1 MIDQLTELK
10 ALREYANTETAKATL
25 EAVIASGGNRS
36 EAAKAM
42 GKAASTVK
50 ESIIRTKAIA
60 ARRGY
65 SPSNDMTKVTAEGFS
80 IKGTSTLYDADGNI
94 TSQWVKTQA
103 GSEEVTSLLEEARE
117 ALCMD
122 IIPAKPIPKPKA
134 CFESVLAVYP
144 FGDPH
149 IGVQTYFSET
159 GEDFDLAKAE
169 NLFTSAMD
177 RAVANAPSS
186 EKALI
191 VNVGDYFHS
200 DNAQNQTRKSK
211 NNLDTSGSFTDRLVV
226 GMRIMRNII
235 DKALVKHQHVTVI
248 NTIGNHD
255 EHLSIALSAML
266 NAFYSEEPRVEIPII
281 ERHYQYFTFGKCLFG
296 VTHGDQCKPQD
307 LESIMAADKPQEWGD
322 SRHRYWLT
330 GHIHHDV
337 IKEFR
342 GCKFESFR
350 TLAPKDAWHNAAG
363 YRSDRDLKTIIYHK
377 DHGEVERYTINI
389 TQFQE
394 A

>member
-1 MIDQLTELK
+1 MLEGLK
-10 ALREYANTETAKATL
+10 EFTKSEHEKEIL
-25 EAVIASGGNRS
+25 EAYTEASGNAS
-36 EAAKAM
+36 EAARAL
-42 GKAASTVK
+42 GKDPSNLSKVVRRVRVRAAK
-50 ESIIRTKAIA
+50 Q
-60 ARRGY
+60 GY
-65 SPSNDMTKVTAEGFS
+65 SPDHDMTKTAAEGFDV
-80 IKGTSTLYDADGNI
+80 KGTSTLYDADGNI
-94 TSQWVKTQA
+94 TAQWVKTQVSA
-103 GSEEVTSLLEEARE
+103 EEAASLLEDVRE
-117 ALCMD
+117 ALCKD
-122 IIPAKPIPKPKA
+122 IKPAQPIPEPA
-134 CFESVLAVYP
+134 SCFESVLAVYP

-149 IGVQTYFSET
+149 VGVQTYFSET

-169 NLFTSAMD
+169 QLFTSAMD
-177 RAVANAPSS
+177 RAVDNAPPS
-186 EKALI
+186 ERALI

-211 NNLDTSGSFTDRLVV
+211 NPLDTSGAFTDRLMV

-266 NAFYSEEPRVEIPII
+266 NAFYSDEPRVEIPII

-394 A
+394 V

>member
-1 MIDQLTELK
+1 MFEG
-10 ALREYANTETAKATL
+10 LREYAQTENEIKTI
-25 EAVIASGGNRS
+25 EAVIKGGTSYAAAEILGKDSGNVRKVVRRLRS
-36 EAAKAM
+36 RAEQAK
-42 GKAASTVK
+42 SV
-50 ESIIRTKAIA
+50 EDL
-60 ARRGY
+60 
-65 SPSNDMTKVTAEGFS
+65 ND
-80 IKGTSTLYDADGNI
+80 TSTLYDADGNQVL
-94 TSQWVKTQA
+94 QWVKKKVDKEKQF
-103 GSEEVTSLLEEARE
+103 LLIKKAVE
-117 ALCMD
+117 ALCDD
-122 IIPAKPIPKPKA
+122 IDPVGPIPKPKR
-134 CFESVLAVYP
+134 CFKTLLTLYP

-159 GEDFDLAKAE
+159 GEDFDLEKAE
-169 NLFTSAMD
+169 RLFTSAMD
-177 RAVANAPSS
+177 RAVSNAPSS
-186 EKALI
+186 KEALI

-211 NNLDTSGSFTDRLVV
+211 NPLDTSGSFSDRLQV

-235 DKALVKHQHVTVI
+235 DRALQKHEKVTVI

-266 NAFYSEEPRVEIPII
+266 NAFYKNEKRLSVPVI
-281 ERHYQYFTFGKCLFG
+281 ERYYQYYQFGQCLFG

-307 LESIMAADKPQEWGD
+307 LESIMASDMAKEWGE

-350 TLAPKDAWHNAAG
+350 TLAPKDAWHTAAG
-363 YRSDRDLKTIIYHK
+363 YRSDRDLKTIVYHK

-389 TQFQE
+389 TQFE
-394 A
+394 GA